1 MLLQL
6 EQAHCFVLCNG
17 GANMKRVT
25 RNNLLKFAEM
35 RKEYEKSNDIKL
47 LDIIYDFI
55 ENVINKDRRYYSK
68 LSSYN
73 FDSETLKYLM

>member
-1 MLLQL
+1 
-6 EQAHCFVLCNG
+6 
-17 GANMKRVT
+17 MKRVT
-25 RNNLLKFAEM
+25 RNNLLKFVEL
-35 RKEYEKSNDIKL
+35 RKEYEKSNDIAL

>member
-1 MLLQL
+1 
-6 EQAHCFVLCNG
+6 
-17 GANMKRVT
+17 MKRVT
-25 RNNLLKFAEM
+25 RNNLLKFVEL

-47 LDIIYDFI
+47 LDIIYDFV

-73 FDSETLKYLM
+73 FDIETLKYLM

>member
-1 MLLQL
+1 MR
-6 EQAHCFVLCNG
+6 
-17 GANMKRVT
+17 RVT
-25 RNNLLKFAEM
+25 RNNLLKFVEL

-55 ENVINKDRRYYSK
+55 ENVINKDKRYYSK
-68 LSSYN
+68 LSNYN

>member
-1 MLLQL
+1 
-6 EQAHCFVLCNG
+6 
-17 GANMKRVT
+17 MKRVT
-25 RNNLLKFAEM
+25 KNNLLKFVEM
-35 RKEYEKSNDIKL
+35 RKEYEKSNDIAL

>member
-1 MLLQL
+1 
-6 EQAHCFVLCNG
+6 
-17 GANMKRVT
+17 MKRVT
-25 RNNLLKFAEM
+25 RNNLLKFVEM

-47 LDIIYDFI
+47 LDIIYDFV

-73 FDSETLKYLM
+73 FDIATLKYLM

>member
-1 MLLQL
+1 
-6 EQAHCFVLCNG
+6 
-17 GANMKRVT
+17 MKRVT
-25 RNNLLKFAEM
+25 RNNLLKFVEM
-35 RKEYEKSNDIKL
+35 RKEYEKSNDIAL

>member
-1 MLLQL
+1 MGR
-6 EQAHCFVLCNG
+6 V
-17 GANMKRVT
+17 NMKRVT
-25 RNNLLKFAEM
+25 KKNLLKFVEM

-47 LDIIYDFI
+47 LDIIYDFV

>member
-1 MLLQL
+1 
-6 EQAHCFVLCNG
+6 
-17 GANMKRVT
+17 MKRVT
-25 RNNLLKFAEM
+25 RNNLLKFVEM

-55 ENVINKDRRYYSK
+55 ENVINKDKRYYSK

-73 FDSETLKYLM
+73 FDNETLKYLM

>member
-1 MLLQL
+1 
-6 EQAHCFVLCNG
+6 
-17 GANMKRVT
+17 MKRVT
-25 RNNLLKFAEM
+25 RNNLIKFVEL